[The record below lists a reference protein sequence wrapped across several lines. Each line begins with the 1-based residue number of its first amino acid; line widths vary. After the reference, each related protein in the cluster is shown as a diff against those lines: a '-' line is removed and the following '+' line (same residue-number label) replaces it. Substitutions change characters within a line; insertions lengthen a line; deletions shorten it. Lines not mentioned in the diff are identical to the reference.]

1 MTKIIR
7 KIAKTTLCG
16 VAALS
21 LLVVPMAAIAK
32 EWPSD
37 TIRFVVP
44 YAAGGTTDLLSRK
57 VADLLQKELGT
68 VVVENRPGAGS
79 TIATAQLARGGRGS
93 DHTIMMASPGHTI
106 GPAIYQN
113 LRYNPVKDFNFIH
126 NVITIPNVMVVHADS
141 PFNTLAEFVE
151 ESKTQE
157 LTFSSPGTGSSVHMS
172 GELFK
177 TITNGKLIHVPFK
190 GSGEALPAL
199 LSGDVDVSFENLPTV
214 FPHINSGKLKV
225 LAVTTLER
233 SPFLPD
239 VPTVSEEGKSFGLEG
254 FDTYAWFG
262 IITHKSMPKEGIK
275 KLNAAV
281 NKIMASEDFEA
292 FLTIFGAQP
301 GKDSGSAFEA
311 FIIKEI
317 KMWDEVAKKSKSQ
330 S

>member
-1 MTKIIR
+1 MKRIMH
-7 KIAKTTLCG
+7 KLAKATLCG
-16 VAALS
+16 AAALS
-21 LLVVPMAAIAK
+21 LAIPLVATAK

-93 DHTIMMASPGHTI
+93 DHTILMASPGHTI
-106 GPAIYQN
+106 GPAIYPN

-141 PFNTLAEFVE
+141 PFNSLAEFVE
-151 ESKTQE
+151 ASKIQE

-177 TITNGKLIHVPFK
+177 SITNSELIHVPFK

-214 FPHINSGKLKV
+214 LPHINSGKLKV

-239 VPTVSEEGKSFGLEG
+239 VPTVSEEGKSYGLEG

-262 IITHKSMPKEGIK
+262 IITHKSMPKDGMVKI
-275 KLNAAV
+275 NAAV
-281 NKIMASEDFEA
+281 NKMMESEDFA
-292 FLTIFGAQP
+292 SFLKLFGAQP
-301 GKDSGSAFEA
+301 GKDSGADFKAFVV
-311 FIIKEI
+311 KEI
-317 KMWDEVAKKSKSQ
+317 KMWDEVVKKSNSQ
-330 S
+330 P